1 MPPSEQLD
9 KKLKDEDAADD
20 KAASVRAQGFCD
32 GCSDKQKQDLTQQ
45 HGGGG
50 VFCQQDEPL
59 NIAPKKPNWDLKRD
73 VQKKLDILNLR
84 TQRAIADLLRTCIA
98 NPQHESCHTSHNL
111 LFPHTHIHQ
120 VSALP
125 TNLELPRRMLQKGW
139 QTLSTELTTTQRT

>member
-20 KAASVRAQGFCD
+20 KAASVRGPKAFVMAAQTNRSRISPNSMVVC
-32 GCSDKQKQDLTQQ
+32 
-45 HGGGG
+45 
-50 VFCQQDEPL
+50 FCQQDEPL

-98 NPQHESCHTSHNL
+98 NPQHESCHTSYNL
-111 LFPHTHIHQ
+111 LFPHTLTHQ

-125 TNLELPRRMLQKGW
+125 MNLELPPRMLQKGW